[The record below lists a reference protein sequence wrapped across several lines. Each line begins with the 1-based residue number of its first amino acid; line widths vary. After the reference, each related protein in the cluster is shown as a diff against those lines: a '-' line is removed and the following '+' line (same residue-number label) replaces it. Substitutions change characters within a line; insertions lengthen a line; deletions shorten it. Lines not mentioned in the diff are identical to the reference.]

1 MTYRHKQAVKVLGAT
16 INGEQAFELATIV
29 RARKHHNSRPE
40 VDAKVGDGFRI
51 GKYQAPGEYIEGVWY
66 IVEFATGVTLNAA
79 HDYACA
85 RSAAHGWA
93 RVREF
98 DLHGNLIWTATHDR

>member
-1 MTYRHKQAVKVLGAT
+1 MAYFTVTHRP
-16 INGEQAFELATIV
+16 NGRQGGYV
-29 RARKHHNSRPE
+29 SRT
-40 VDAKVGDGFRI
+40 R
-51 GKYQAPGEYIEGVWY
+51 
-66 IVEFATGVTLNAA
+66 VTLNAA